1 MDGVMAA
8 LGTADRI
15 RAAEIAWLRLEAV
28 VTAFAVGGADRM
40 NGREIKYV
48 EAHVADRRHLS
59 DHIVEA
65 AVTIGTVGGGAGKK
79 VVPAGEAGPG
89 ALDVEG
95 KARLALRAERTLAGG
110 RHRRAR

>member
-1 MDGVMAA
+1 MDRVVAA

-15 RAAEIAWLRLEAV
+15 WAAEIAWLRLQAV
-28 VTAFAVGGADRM
+28 VTAFRVGGADRM

-48 EAHVADRRHLS
+48 EAHVADRRQLS

-65 AVTIGTVGGGAGKK
+65 AVTIGTVGGGAGKTF
-79 VVPAGEAGPG
+79 VPAGEAGLR

-95 KARLALRAERTLAGG
+95 KGRLRVAG
-110 RHRRAR
+110 